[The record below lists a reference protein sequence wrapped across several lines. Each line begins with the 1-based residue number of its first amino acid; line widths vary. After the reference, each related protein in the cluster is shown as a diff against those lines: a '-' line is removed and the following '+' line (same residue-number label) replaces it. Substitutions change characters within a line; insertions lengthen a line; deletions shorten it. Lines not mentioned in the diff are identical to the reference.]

1 MGTYKVD
8 HYYHG
13 EVIVSAE
20 TEVHAAYRAAKVWDE
35 SFRHVMRKA
44 EITEIKKEAAASD

>member
-20 TEVHAAYRAAKVWDE
+20 TEVHAAFRAAKVWGE
-35 SFRHVMRKA
+35 SFRHVLRKA
-44 EITEIKKEAAASD
+44 DITEIKKEAAASD